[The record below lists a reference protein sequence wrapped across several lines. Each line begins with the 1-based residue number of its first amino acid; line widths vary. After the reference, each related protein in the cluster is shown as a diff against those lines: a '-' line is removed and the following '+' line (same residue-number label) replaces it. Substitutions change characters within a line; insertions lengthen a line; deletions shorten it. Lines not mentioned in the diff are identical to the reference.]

1 MRVPGGRLPALRIF
15 TMSNTIAIDLH
26 WAPVHRFLGDILLK
40 AGRQIQHIQQGGS
53 SRDMPQAYVIEL
65 ASMATG

>member
-1 MRVPGGRLPALRIF
+1 
-15 TMSNTIAIDLH
+15 MSNTIAIDLH